1 MQTHYGEEAYRPG
14 YWDEIPIELQ
24 LTVPVMWEGIGR
36 GIMRNAAKDAGFDKI
51 VLRSEP
57 LSAVARYVYE
67 GWKAGRVKV

>member
-1 MQTHYGEEAYRPG
+1 MRSHYGKEAYRPR

-24 LTVPVMWEGIGR
+24 VTVPVMWEGIAR
-36 GIMRNAAKDAGFDKI
+36 GIIRNAAKAAGFDKI

-57 LSAVARYVYE
+57 LCAAARYIYK